1 MPLIKQI
8 TRKKQKYM
16 VKKTKKKHIQ
26 KGGFF
31 SWFSK
36 GLPKKKPESPF
47 TQPPPEKNS
56 PVDFNSQEKE
66 YSASE
71 LTSIL
76 LQKLEEQINYKI
88 DVPDIDLSKT
98 EWVTKLLRLSLK
110 SKKGEKKKAEEKRL
124 EEESI
129 KEETET
135 FIYNDKQEK
144 LARDE
149 IEDAIKRKK
158 TLNLINYCPITDTL
172 PALCKKNIYLQD
184 IQAGN
189 VENIIEIFIKTYS
202 QNKIDFYKNKD
213 NKKNNNINLAFKWG
227 FLLYTQKILTNPLT
241 QGLNQGKQKGTSI
254 LKHTLPSF
262 FNFLFDTVLK
272 LINPIVNDSLR
283 QFLQSNEININ
294 KCFTLMFPYRLWF
307 DPVLREV
314 MLIFANTIK
323 SDPKCLE
330 FLHNKGYEIEFTEN
344 IDEDSENPSYT
355 FKKFRSTTDLFGD
368 ISGKDYSEIL
378 NYIFDEKKFCNIQI
392 QELLVF
398 SLNKILVS
406 SALFIKDS
414 QIKFSQSPM
423 EAGTLIARFIRGEI
437 IEKI

>member
-1 MPLIKQI
+1 
-8 TRKKQKYM
+8 M

-26 KGGFF
+26 KGGLF
-31 SWFSK
+31 SWLS
-36 GLPKKKPESPF
+36 KKKPPSPF
-47 TQPPPEKNS
+47 TQAPIVVSSSLTSHSE
-56 PVDFNSQEKE
+56 EKE

-76 LQKLEEQINYKI
+76 LQKLEELINYKT
-88 DVPDIDLSKT
+88 DVPDIDLTKT
-98 EWVTKLLRLSLK
+98 EWVTKLLTLTFK
-110 SKKGEKKKAEEKRL
+110 SKGKKKEAEKK
-124 EEESI
+124 I
-129 KEETET
+129 KEESMKEENET
-135 FIYNDKQEK
+135 YIFNSEKEK
-144 LARDE
+144 LARE
-149 IEDAIKRKK
+149 KIEADIKRKK
-158 TLNLINYCPITDTL
+158 SLNLINYCPITDKL
-172 PALCKKNIYLQD
+172 PKLCEQNIYLHD

-189 VENIIEIFIKTYS
+189 VENIIETFIKTYS

-254 LKHTLPSF
+254 VKHMLPSF
-262 FNFLFDTVLK
+262 VNFLFDTVIN

-323 SDPKCLE
+323 NDPKCLE

-368 ISGKDYSEIL
+368 ISGKDYSETL

-406 SALFIKDS
+406 SALYIKDS
-414 QIKFSQSPM
+414 QIKFSQSPI
-423 EAGTLIARFIRGEI
+423 EAGTLIARFIRIEI
-437 IEKI
+437 FEKI

>member
-1 MPLIKQI
+1 MSYMKRL
-8 TRKKQKYM
+8 TRKRKKYM

-26 KGGFF
+26 KGGII

-36 GLPKKKPESPF
+36 KKPPSPF
-47 TQPPPEKNS
+47 TQPPIVVS
-56 PVDFNSQEKE
+56 PFVTSHSEEKE

-76 LQKLEEQINYKI
+76 LQKLEELVNYKT

-98 EWVTKLLRLSLK
+98 EWVTKVLRLTFK
-110 SKKGEKKKAEEKRL
+110 SKGEKKEDEQKII
-124 EEESI
+124 EESM
-129 KEETET
+129 KEENERY
-135 FIYNDKQEK
+135 IYNVEQEK
-144 LARDE
+144 LARE
-149 IEDAIKRKK
+149 KIEADIKRKK
-158 TLNLINYCPITDTL
+158 SLNLINYCPITDKL
-172 PALCKKNIYLQD
+172 PKLCEQNIYLQD

-189 VENIIEIFIKTYS
+189 VENIIETFIKTYS

-213 NKKNNNINLAFKWG
+213 NKENNNIKLAFKWG

-254 LKHTLPSF
+254 VQHMLPSF
-262 FNFLFDTVLK
+262 VNFLFNTVIN

-323 SDPKCLE
+323 NDPKCLE

-368 ISGKDYSEIL
+368 ISGKDYSETL

-406 SALFIKDS
+406 SALYIKDS
-414 QIKFSQSPM
+414 QIQFSKSPI
-423 EAGTLIARFIRGEI
+423 EAGTLIARFIKNEI